1 VFSQAWKK
9 LRDTVKRVHAQRE
22 PSFDMEFAKAYHMIA
37 TSEEVNVQLVE
48 KIYEDATALAL
59 REWRSLPDIV
69 SHSHIPILEVSPYRC
84 SGARFKLLN
93 FAFFSS
99 FFLFLSGPHDG
110 ILIEAAGVFA
120 RPMERLRP
128 PPTVLTHPTYSHAL
142 LFIIDSC
149 RWPSDLSSCKS
160 LLTS

>member
-1 VFSQAWKK
+1 MFSQAWKK

-69 SHSHIPILEVSPYRC
+69 SHSHIPILEVS
-84 SGARFKLLN
+84 LLLGSN
-93 FAFFSS
+93 FQTLHFF
-99 FFLFLSGPHDG
+99 FFLSFSL
-110 ILIEAAGVFA
+110 
-120 RPMERLRP
+120 
-128 PPTVLTHPTYSHAL
+128 
-142 LFIIDSC
+142 
-149 RWPSDLSSCKS
+149 WSSRRIS
-160 LLTS
+160 Y